1 MFAIECEAERGY
13 SKRVRK
19 DTGKENGAMFEYF
32 WKQQDDI
39 PKGLGY
45 PMFGRIHLISLAVTL
60 ALVALFTLLFFRQSR
75 KKQKRILKGIPV
87 FMVFAETFKDL
98 CLVHIHHFGLGYLP
112 LHLCSLG
119 IFVFLLREYLP
130 MKKAKDFFGEI
141 MYKKESDRF
150 SVFCQCK
157 DNLDFV
163 IGVLKSYIDN
173 HQDPSTP
180 KVIYYSPREFTYIYD
195 VGKFQTEVLK
205 AKRNIETLLW
215 IAKISKGE
223 EIELYQE
230 CIKRLNY
237 VYSHIAKNR

>member
-1 MFAIECEAERGY
+1 MEKYIKSKMDLEAA
-13 SKRVRK
+13 S
-19 DTGKENGAMFEYF
+19 
-32 WKQQDDI
+32 
-39 PKGLGY
+39 
-45 PMFGRIHLISLAVTL
+45 
-60 ALVALFTLLFFRQSR
+60 TLLTKVMENVHESV
-75 KKQKRILKGIPV
+75 KRY
-87 FMVFAETFKDL
+87 EN
-98 CLVHIHHFGLGYLP
+98 
-112 LHLCSLG
+112 
-119 IFVFLLREYLP
+119 R
-130 MKKAKDFFGEI
+130 KDFFGEI

-173 HQDPSTP
+173 HQDPSMP
-180 KVIYYSPREFTYIYD
+180 KVICYSPRKFTYIYD

-237 VYSHIAKNR
+237 VYSHIAKNK